1 MSLLALLS
9 RAYLPP
15 RSFSIPTR
23 AAAPRLC
30 TDGGDVKGEEDWRD
44 VRARLVAMEQLEQA
58 DPDAPPGLS
67 SPVVSGAPVY
77 ETPLIERGS
86 VILGGT
92 QQEFGFALRQQY
104 FHKSVMLLLQHDDAF
119 TRGIILNRPSAMELD
134 GWRVWFGGD
143 VAEGG
148 LFHGNGRAGGTR
160 EIVCLHSLT
169 SDAATRL
176 SMPVIRGVQYTTLE
190 GAQALVASGEAE
202 RSSFWL
208 FVGYAGWAPKQLQ
221 GEVRQHLVPRPA
233 LAEPARAEGG
243 DGEALAGRV
252 LCSGRGTD
260 TYTLE
265 SQFLHKSLLLL
276 LHETEQG
283 LAVAA
288 VLNRP
293 TANVVQFNLPD
304 RPRRAIGFGGEARV
318 RGGSLDVDGNG
329 LLWLH
334 TRGEALGGTPVG
346 ECGVWRIKS
355 SDAGARIKEGEGFF
369 SDFLLLSGVVGWER
383 PALEARLA
391 RGELEQVASPA
402 LLWPQIWALGEVSP
416 GGEAGSAGAGSVEAA
431 PVELSDGTAIWYA
444 ALQQGAG
451 GGDEGF
457 GASLGAVPP
466 SALADEALQ
475 VWLHFFAGHPMPE
488 AAAE

>member
-221 GEVRQHLVPRPA
+221 GEVERDSWCAGSPNPS
-233 LAEPARAEGG
+233 PSPSSSRA
-243 DGEALAGRV
+243 
-252 LCSGRGTD
+252 
-260 TYTLE
+260 
-265 SQFLHKSLLLL
+265 KSR
-276 LHETEQG
+276 E
-283 LAVAA
+283 
-288 VLNRP
+288 
-293 TANVVQFNLPD
+293 
-304 RPRRAIGFGGEARV
+304 
-318 RGGSLDVDGNG
+318 
-329 LLWLH
+329 
-334 TRGEALGGTPVG
+334 TRGAAAAAP
-346 ECGVWRIKS
+346 
-355 SDAGARIKEGEGFF
+355 
-369 SDFLLLSGVVGWER
+369 ER
-383 PALEARLA
+383 QP
-391 RGELEQVASPA
+391 RGELTGAARKTGTSPQPTRRCCCASSS
-402 LLWPQIWALGEVSP
+402 GR
-416 GGEAGSAGAGSVEAA
+416 A
-431 PVELSDGTAIWYA
+431 PT
-444 ALQQGAG
+444 
-451 GGDEGF
+451 
-457 GASLGAVPP
+457 SLRLHMCMCMCMCVCP
-466 SALADEALQ
+466 SECNS
-475 VWLHFFAGHPMPE
+475 
-488 AAAE
+488 

>member
-1 MSLLALLS
+1 MLLRELL
-9 RAYLPP
+9 RQGTDLPP
-15 RSFSIPTR
+15 PSAGVGAAGDGLQTWEGLMR
-23 AAAPRLC
+23 AI
-30 TDGGDVKGEEDWRD
+30 GKGEE
-44 VRARLVAMEQLEQA
+44 A
-58 DPDAPPGLS
+58 D
-67 SPVVSGAPVY
+67 
-77 ETPLIERGS
+77 R
-86 VILGGT
+86 
-92 QQEFGFALRQQY
+92 
-104 FHKSVMLLLQHDDAF
+104 
-119 TRGIILNRPSAMELD
+119 TRGNLEDRML
-134 GWRVWFGGD
+134 
-143 VAEGG
+143 AE
-148 LFHGNGRAGGTR
+148 
-160 EIVCLHSLT
+160 
-169 SDAATRL
+169 
-176 SMPVIRGVQYTTLE
+176 
-190 GAQALVASGEAE
+190 
-202 RSSFWL
+202 W
-208 FVGYAGWAPKQLQ
+208 
-221 GEVRQHLVPRPA
+221 VRQHLVPRPA

-355 SDAGARIKEGEGFF
+355 SDAAARIKDGDASL

-383 PALEARLA
+383 ADLEARLA